1 MTNSSVKKTLHLAGL
16 LPAFFLMCACS
27 DELDIAAEQARGGAY
42 KLAIKSY
49 QDYLAKNPGKKTA
62 AKLNY
67 EIGVLLVKD
76 NRKEEA
82 LLSFKTAAENGYAAD
97 KIRAALREL
106 VGEINT
112 ANVPA
117 AREMLTRLRD
127 INDDFKEYAD
137 IQLFRFQNLETEARR
152 LVSVAREN
160 IARGNFDEAGENL
173 SKAKT
178 LVPGIILPGAAEMQ
192 KDMPDIEA
200 AFYFEQHMKSAFHV
214 FDKTRKPPTGARFT
228 VAGYD
233 KFKELE
239 RLDTEKRREID
250 DAVANKALGKSA
262 QERAGNEAAPGF
274 RYQDFLSRRYGLRFT
289 VALPAYNPEK
299 RGIDISATY
308 EAWPCHGL
316 ELTFP
321 VIETGEALAGT
332 LAKAKT
338 PVLVEVV
345 FNIVPK
351 NISKILGREKTAAGC
366 SVISGRASIGDKTVH
381 LLRK

>member
-1 MTNSSVKKTLHLAGL
+1 MKNSSVKKALFLAGL

-49 QDYLAKNPGKKTA
+49 QDYLDKNPGKNNA

-82 LLSFKTAAENGYAAD
+82 LLSFQKAAENGYAAD
-97 KIRAALREL
+97 KIRTALREQ
-106 VGEINT
+106 VGEINSV
-112 ANVPA
+112 NVPA
-117 AREMLTRLRD
+117 TRTLLTGLRGV
-127 INDDFKEYAD
+127 NDDFKEYAD
-137 IQLFRFQNLETEARR
+137 IQLFRFQNLETEALR
-152 LVSVAREN
+152 LAAVAQENIAQAKFDDAREN
-160 IARGNFDEAGENL
+160 LE
-173 SKAKT
+173 KAKT
-178 LVPGIILPGAAEMQ
+178 LVPGITLPGVAELQ
-192 KDMPDIEA
+192 KDIPNIEA
-200 AFYFEQHMKSAFHV
+200 AFYFEQYMKSAFHV

-239 RLDTEKRREID
+239 KLDAEKRKEID
-250 DAVANKALGKSA
+250 DAVANKALGKTEA
-262 QERAGNEAAPGF
+262 ERAENAATPGL
-274 RYQDFLSRRYGLRFT
+274 RYQDFLNRKYALRFAVT
-289 VALPAYNPEK
+289 LPEYKPEK
-299 RGIDISATY
+299 RGFDISATY
-308 EAWPCHGL
+308 EAWPCAGL
-316 ELTFP
+316 ELAFP
-321 VIETGEALAGT
+321 VIETGEVRAET

-351 NISKILGREKTAAGC
+351 NVSRTPGREKFVPAC
-366 SVISGRASIGDKTVH
+366 SVMSGRVSLDDKTVYI
-381 LLRK
+381 LKK